1 MTPMLPFYLQ
11 PIGLITSAAV
21 LAICMLIGKLPHAW
35 LYALLWLLCVCV
47 LEQRRLPSPL
57 GRTVCVG
64 LGVLLVMAI
73 LNLWQPTLPLSWFWI
88 VLPLFIWVFHYRQ
101 HQHRLLT
108 VKPLPLNTNT
118 PLPLRLEQAV
128 RYPWGSLFYSV
139 STVIL
144 LTAAF
149 LALNS
154 MVRQFK
160 FSYLFLAFLLC
171 GFAYLAWKAREYFC
185 KRYQFFAQYGGE
197 WLQISERGLSWRKFN
212 STAPDLLPNNTDY
225 VHIHI
230 AWENISR
237 LEILTDSEAGKY
249 LRIHSQIALN
259 FGLNPHCMDIYE
271 QEVAY
276 PLQTLEAYLQQF
288 RQQTNSY

>member
-1 MTPMLPFYLQ
+1 MLPFYLQ
-11 PIGLITSAAV
+11 PIGLIATAAA
-21 LAICMLIGKLPHAW
+21 LATFMLIAKPPHAW
-35 LYALLWLLCVCV
+35 LCYLLWLLWICV

-57 GRTVCVG
+57 GQIVCIG
-64 LGVLLVMAI
+64 LGALLVMAI
-73 LNLWQPTLPLSWFWI
+73 LSLWQPSLPLSWFFI
-88 VLPLFIWVFHYRQ
+88 ALPLFIWVFHYRQ

-108 VKPLPLNTNT
+108 VKPLPLNTDT
-118 PLPLRLEQAV
+118 PLPLRLEQEL
-128 RYPWGSLFYSV
+128 RYPWGSLLYSV
-139 STVIL
+139 SAVIL
-144 LTAAF
+144 LTEAL
-149 LALNS
+149 LALS
-154 MVRQFK
+154 SLMRK
-160 FSYLFLAFLLC
+160 FTFSNLLLALLLC
-171 GFAYLAWKAREYFC
+171 GLAYLAWKAREYFW

-212 STAPDLLPNNTDY
+212 STAHDLLPNNTDY

-276 PLQTLEAYLQQF
+276 PLQTLETYLQQL
-288 RQQTNSY
+288 RQQTNSD

>member
-1 MTPMLPFYLQ
+1 MATDTTSVLVLDSIALIHMGISLQTASTPFIDDKAPSVKYQHPIAAATGTSRTLP
-11 PIGLITSAAV
+11 
-21 LAICMLIGKLPHAW
+21 MGKLI
-35 LYALLWLLCVCV
+35 LLCIDSHFIDRSIPC
-47 LEQRRLPSPL
+47 
-57 GRTVCVG
+57 
-64 LGVLLVMAI
+64 
-73 LNLWQPTLPLSWFWI
+73 LS
-88 VLPLFIWVFHYRQ
+88 
-101 HQHRLLT
+101 
-108 VKPLPLNTNT
+108 
-118 PLPLRLEQAV
+118 
-128 RYPWGSLFYSV
+128 
-139 STVIL
+139 
-144 LTAAF
+144 
-149 LALNS
+149 S

-171 GFAYLAWKAREYFC
+171 GLAYLTWKAREYSW

-212 STAPDLLPNNTDY
+212 RTAHDLLPNNTDY

-237 LEILTDSEAGKY
+237 LEILTDSEARKY

-276 PLQTLEAYLQQF
+276 PLQTLETYLQQF
-288 RQQTNSY
+288 RQQTNGD